1 MGLDDKKKKKIGNI
15 LALSAVAPSAIMGQ
29 IVSAVK
35 ESNNSTSWSLW
46 GLFNSGKNKLWSI
59 WSAVSSVFT
68 SVLLKFGYGTESYI
82 KKSEQ
87 DMNIKEDFEKARYLA
102 YGKLFDL
109 DKFAKDKV
117 KVKDEER
124 LSKIEGYSG
133 EISNKVS
140 EYESKIRSYM
150 HGKYERLE
158 NNYHYE
164 YDKYDGKNW
173 ELDND
178 YYYNGKYNGYQKSWP
193 AEVQEKF
200 EEYLRKIDIN
210 GTFYGT
216 KVVDLVKHIR
226 VLCECIV
233 YGDEAADKDIKKLKG
248 DLTGHLKKSRKAD
261 DLLEKCIVGE
271 HAIANGWAL
280 LKNKLRH
287 RIESCIDLIESYYKL
302 KNQKENFEKNA
313 IRKGLISNLP
323 GRFNEEEKF
332 EEVYYGKKLKDFYE
346 QHTDFKSRLQLE
358 TNVPHNIEFNKNIID
373 ESTSIKISEAVEEL
387 GKKKA
392 ENAQFEKEISEYV
405 EKYNKAMQERL
416 GKQENEIEELLKSG
430 KEYSTKMRNMNIN
443 NNNFNNYVD
452 QSEDNI
458 DNELPSEDEVNNNQ
472 AIDNNNELDYLPK
485 EGELEEQ
492 RKNNEK
498 QEKIFEI
505 IIFNKF
511 GLLEEQNGET
521 KKSLSEIEKI
531 GNDILS
537 YSKKKANE
545 YNDFG
550 SPLFKTTW
558 PKEIQEPFFEN
569 INLLRKSFES
579 KEKEFNLLNH
589 IEKLCKTI
597 AVGDIEAEQ
606 KIEKENDYLKKRLIS
621 RSWGLKKAE
630 LYFGIRACIHTI
642 ENNLKLELINNKDE
656 EDKIFASIFTIK
668 NSIPGR
674 FNSEDFSLKSYYHY
688 GNDENILIKL
698 INDAARKKCLDI
710 FKDENV
716 VGKETAQIIKNNANF
731 YPEPFLAQN
740 FELENF

>member
-1 MGLDDKKKKKIGNI
+1 MGLDDKKKKKIGSI
-15 LALSAVAPSAIMGQ
+15 LALSAVAPSAIIGANGST
-29 IVSAVK
+29 VSAVK
-35 ESNNSTSWSLW
+35 EGNNSTSWSLW

-87 DMNIKEDFEKARYLA
+87 DLNIKEDFAKARYLA

-117 KVKDEER
+117 KDKVKDKER

-140 EYESKIRSYM
+140 EYESRIRLYM
-150 HGKYERLE
+150 YEKYERLGD
-158 NNYHYE
+158 NNYA
-164 YDKYDGKNW
+164 YDKYNNGKW
-173 ELDND
+173 ELDED
-178 YYYNGKYNGYQKSWP
+178 FYNLKYKGYQNSWP

-200 EEYLRKIDIN
+200 EEYLTKIDIN
-210 GTFYGT
+210 DTFYGT

-226 VLCECIV
+226 ILCECIV
-233 YGDEAADKDIKKLKG
+233 YGDEAADKEIKQLKG
-248 DLTGHLKKSRKAD
+248 DLTEYLKKSGKDD
-261 DLLEKCIVGE
+261 DLLKKCIVEE

-287 RIESCIDLIESYYKL
+287 RIESCIDLIESYYEL

-332 EEVYYGKKLKDFYE
+332 EEFYYGKTLKDFYE
-346 QHTDFKSRLQLE
+346 QYTDFTTKLLLK
-358 TNVPHNIEFNKNIID
+358 TNVPHNIGTNQNIID
-373 ESTSIKISEAVEEL
+373 ESTSRKISEAVDEINRMALENDKLEE
-387 GKKKA
+387 K
-392 ENAQFEKEISEYV
+392 ISEYV
-405 EKYNKAMQERL
+405 KKYNKAYTEQLKEQ
-416 GKQENEIEELLKSG
+416 KNAIEELLKSG

-443 NNNFNNYVD
+443 NNNFNNHGD
-452 QSEDNI
+452 QSDNI
-458 DNELPSEDEVNNNQ
+458 DNELPYEDEINNNQ
-472 AIDNNNELDYLPK
+472 AIDNNNELDYLPQ

-511 GLLEEQNGET
+511 GLLKVQDKET
-521 KKSLSEIEKI
+521 ENSLSEIEKI

-569 INLLRKSFES
+569 IKLLRES
-579 KEKEFNLLNH
+579 SKVREKELNILKH

-597 AVGDIEAEQ
+597 AAGDIKVEGET
-606 KIEKENDYLKKRLIS
+606 KNKVDHLKNRLIGQ
-621 RSWGLKKAE
+621 SWGLKKAE
-630 LYFGIRACIHTI
+630 LYFGIMACIYTI
-642 ENNLKLELINNKDE
+642 ENNLKQGLINNKDE
-656 EDKIFASIFTIK
+656 KDKIFASIFKIK
-668 NSIPGR
+668 SSIPGQ
-674 FNSEDFSLKSYYHY
+674 FNFEDFSLKSYYHY
-688 GNDENILIKL
+688 GKDENILINL
-698 INDAARKKCLDI
+698 INDAACRKCLDI

-716 VGKETAQIIKNNANF
+716 IGKETAQIIKDNANF
-731 YPEPFLAQN
+731 YPEF
-740 FELENF
+740 